1 MLLSGYGGE
10 KLSLRFHDSV
20 KAGLA
25 FPSQQ
30 PNVNLPDKVFQRWD
44 LFPGSESSMHL
55 MGISFFSKALF
66 NPIYRRGEAH
76 FQRPGVTK
84 ITHTDEDDAWLP
96 FLSTWYSHSTP
107 FSLFA
112 LLTPCN
118 LVRTFL
124 YVWLISCSSKVALH
138 LLGSCWERGFI
149 FAVCIFLHA
158 AGPSLCTNSQGEEK
172 LKEGLYFEN
181 TDIIIHVFWKPFSYL
196 AVKTNK
202 KQKKQSHKTHC
213 EITPLTKIQWCQMAL
228 RGPCQWEKCRQKY
241 QKQVKTIATVL
252 VRKRLTLSLKIK

>member
-1 MLLSGYGGE
+1 MLFLSLLWQLLTGLEAFFLCFTSIARPFFMLLSGYGGK
-10 KLSLRFHDSV
+10 KLSLRFRDPV
-20 KAGLA
+20 KAGLT
-25 FPSQQ
+25 FTSQQ

-44 LFPGSESSMHL
+44 LFPGSESSLHL

-84 ITHTDEDDAWLP
+84 ITHTDEDDARLP

-124 YVWLISCSSKVALH
+124 YVWLISCSSNVALH

-149 FAVCIFLHA
+149 LPCAFFFTQQDP
-158 AGPSLCTNSQGEEK
+158 PSART
-172 LKEGLYFEN
+172 
-181 TDIIIHVFWKPFSYL
+181 V
-196 AVKTNK
+196 
-202 KQKKQSHKTHC
+202 
-213 EITPLTKIQWCQMAL
+213 
-228 RGPCQWEKCRQKY
+228 RGK
-241 QKQVKTIATVL
+241 
-252 VRKRLTLSLKIK
+252 